1 VRVLQVIPG
10 EEHGPAYIFIKRQ
23 VDALE
28 RAGVAL
34 DRFFLESRTSAR
46 LLQRELHRFKNRVRE
61 YKPDM
66 VHAQYGT
73 MTSFFCMAGWGGPLV
88 VSLRGSD
95 VTRDYD
101 ISRVRE
107 VVGHVLTHIS
117 SVRAE
122 GLICVSRNLVDGLW
136 FKSARRR
143 AVIIPSAVDIE
154 LFKPMPKDE
163 ARRALGWGLEEKIA
177 VFNIGRAPARKRLDL
192 AQGAVAV
199 ARKKYPKLRLATMN
213 IDVPGDQVP
222 LWMNAGDCLLMTSDA
237 EGSPNVVKE
246 AMACN
251 LPVVSVDVGD
261 VRERLAGVDPSR
273 IVARDPEALGAA
285 VIEIL
290 DMNRRSNSREAVV
303 KDLTEDVMVRRVL
316 EVYRDALS
324 KRGGQHG

>member
-1 VRVLQVIPG
+1 MKVLQVIPG

-28 RAGVAL
+28 RAGVVV
-34 DRFFLESRTSAR
+34 DRFFLESRTSGR
-46 LLQRELHRFKNRVRE
+46 VLLSELRRFKAQARTFQ
-61 YKPDM
+61 PDL

-73 MTSFFCMAGWGGPLV
+73 MTSFFCLVGWGGPLV
-88 VSLRGSD
+88 VSFRGSD
-95 VTRDYD
+95 ITRDYD
-101 ISRVRE
+101 IGRVRE
-107 VVGHVLTHIS
+107 EVGHVLSHLS
-117 SVRAE
+117 SLRAQ
-122 GLICVSRNLVDGLW
+122 GVICVSRNLLDGLW
-136 FKSARRR
+136 FKLARRR

-154 LFKPMPKDE
+154 LFKPQPQAE
-163 ARRALGWGLEEKIA
+163 ARRTLGWDPEEKIA

-199 ARKKYPKLRLATMN
+199 AQKKYPRLRLATMN
-213 IDVPGDQVP
+213 IDVPAGQVP

-251 LPVVSVDVGD
+251 LPVISVDVGD
-261 VRERLAGVDPSR
+261 VRERLERVTPSR

-290 DMNRRSNSREAVV
+290 DTNRRSNGREAVA
-303 KDLTEDVMVRRVL
+303 KDLTEDVMVRHVL
-316 EVYRDALS
+316 EVYGDALG
-324 KRGGQHG
+324 KRGARDG